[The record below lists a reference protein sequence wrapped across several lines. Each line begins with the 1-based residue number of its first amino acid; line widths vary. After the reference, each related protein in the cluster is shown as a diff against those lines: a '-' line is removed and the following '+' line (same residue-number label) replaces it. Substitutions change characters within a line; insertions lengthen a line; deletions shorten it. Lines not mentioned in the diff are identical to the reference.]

1 MKNCHIILIFA
12 QDEKGVIE
20 RIAMS
25 FRRKMYNI
33 SQISTSDTEKEG
45 IKKITVELDNLED
58 NKISKILKQINKI
71 IEVTDVVHI
80 TYDKAIVIKVAL
92 VKIKNNDD
100 YTLNKLQKMQE
111 IEVLNVSRNNI
122 IFRVIQNPEELK
134 KILEKISKNFI
145 INEIT
150 TSGAVV
156 MEK

>member
-58 NKISKILKQINKI
+58 DKISKILKQINKI
-71 IEVTDVVHI
+71 IEVIDVVHI